1 MIIAIDG
8 PAGAGK
14 GTLGKRLAAELGFAH
29 LDTGLL
35 YRAVAAK
42 LLSAGI
48 TDPTDAE
55 ATAIA
60 RALTPADLIQP
71 QLLRSEKV
79 GGMASKVAA
88 IQGVRDAL
96 FAFQREFAT
105 RPPAGAAGAILDGR
119 DIGTVI
125 CPDADL
131 KFYLTASIEAR
142 ARRRFQELQ
151 AADDKRIYAE
161 ILKDVEERDHRD
173 SARTTAPLRPAIDAV
188 VIDTTEKDA
197 ATVYAI
203 AMECVRRLGQP
214 RSDGGNGVKPLR

>member
-14 GTLGKRLAAELGFAH
+14 GTLGKRLAADLGFAH

-35 YRAVAAK
+35 YRAVGAK
-42 LLSAGI
+42 LLAAGI
-48 TDPTDAE
+48 IEPTDAE
-55 ATAIA
+55 ATAAA
-60 RALTPADLIQP
+60 RTLTPADLENP
-71 QLLRSEKV
+71 QSLRSETV
-79 GGMASKVAA
+79 GNAASKVAA

-105 RPPAGAAGAILDGR
+105 KPPGGAAGAILDGR

-131 KFYLTASIEAR
+131 KLYLTASIEAR

-151 AADDKRIYAE
+151 AAGDKRIYAE
-161 ILKDVEERDHRD
+161 ILKDVEERDRRD
-173 SARTTAPLRPAIDAV
+173 SARATAPLRPATDAV
-188 VIDTTEKDA
+188 VIDTTDKDA

-203 AMECVRRLGQP
+203 AMDWIRRLGQ
-214 RSDGGNGVKPLR
+214 R